1 MQAIYKTTWMRHTRR
16 GKGNPILK
24 EEIYKTYLPV
34 KIPVWIRQT
43 AVPSDGSAVTLKQL
57 KASEAEL
64 WVSIT
69 ELRRSDLRLVSKKT
83 DLFASIMEKGHD
95 YEWLCLGGI
104 LKTHVTRVMPF
115 DGFKL
120 HSEVES
126 SIVWSKKSPAHY
138 IYDRAIQQWRLDS
151 RLYALA
157 VFRDWKAAA
166 ARLKARKA
174 KAELKAKEEEEAQ
187 KKQEAEQRIAGQHA
201 AIKPSKPKTGSL
213 WKIANKTT
221 RKTIGKPSRG
231 KRKLNDAED
240 SGEEKCIRAP
250 KVVRTEAEIWDLL
263 IATAQKDV
271 KPIEELR
278 RKRAGSAHL

>member
-1 MQAIYKTTWMRHTRR
+1 MRHTQR

-24 EEIYKTYLPV
+24 EEVYKTYLPV
-34 KIPVWIRQT
+34 KIPVWIRQS
-43 AVPSDGSAVTLKQL
+43 AVPNDGSAITPKQL
-57 KASEAEL
+57 KASGAES

-104 LKTHVTRVMPF
+104 LKAHVTHVMPF

-120 HSEVES
+120 HSELGS
-126 SIVWSKKSPAHY
+126 NIVWSKKSPAHY
-138 IYDRAIQQWRLDS
+138 IYDREIQQWRLDS

-157 VFRDWKAAA
+157 VFRDWKAGVV
-166 ARLKARKA
+166 RLEARKA
-174 KAELKAKEEEEAQ
+174 KAALKAKEQEEALRRV
-187 KKQEAEQRIAGQHA
+187 EAEQRQAEQHA
-201 AIKPSKPKTGSL
+201 TNHRAKPKTVSQS
-213 WKIANKTT
+213 KVANKTA
-221 RKTIGKPSRG
+221 RKAIGKPSKG
-231 KRKLNDAED
+231 KRKLDNAED
-240 SGEEKCIRAP
+240 SDEENCIRAL
-250 KVVRTEAEIWDLL
+250 KVRRTEAEIWDLL
-263 IATAQKDV
+263 ITTAQKDV